1 MEPVKQE
8 TKSINN
14 DNSAPVQ
21 NAAETSSNSD
31 PNEEINAYSAYLNDA
46 VDKNVK
52 VISSAN
58 ND

>member
-1 MEPVKQE
+1 MKQE